1 MTTPIRR
8 VNPAHATGPF
18 EASERLGAQAR
29 EAALAAG
36 LEERTVEL
44 IRLRC
49 SQLNGCA
56 MCLKAHIPLAVAAGE
71 TVERIGVLTAWR
83 ETRYFTDVERAC
95 LELAEAVTLVAQRHL
110 DDDAYARLA
119 EVLTPEQISAATWV
133 AIAIN
138 DSNRIWIHANRP
150 VYPPREAPGD

>member
-1 MTTPIRR
+1 MSIRR
-8 VNPAHATGPF
+8 VNPAHAAEAF
-18 EASERLGAQAR
+18 AASERLGEEAKT
-29 EAALAAG
+29 AALAAG
-36 LEERTVEL
+36 LDLRAIEL

-56 MCLKAHIPLAVAAGE
+56 MCLKAHTAAALAAGE

-83 ETRYFTDVERAC
+83 ETRYFSDVERAC

-110 DDDAYARLA
+110 DDDGYTALA
-119 EVLTPEQISAATWV
+119 AVLAPEQISAATWV

-138 DSNRIWIHANRP
+138 DSNRIWIHADRP
-150 VYPPREAPGD
+150 VHPPREQPSGS